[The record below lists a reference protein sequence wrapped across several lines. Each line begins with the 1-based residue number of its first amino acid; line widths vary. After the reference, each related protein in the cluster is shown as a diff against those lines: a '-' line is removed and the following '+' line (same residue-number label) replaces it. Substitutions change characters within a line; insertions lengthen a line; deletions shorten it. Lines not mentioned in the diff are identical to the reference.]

1 VVSKARLLWVNG
13 KLLPVGEAVLDPLD
27 RGFTLG
33 DGLFETMRV
42 KGGTVLRLERHLS
55 RLRTGAAVLG
65 LPPLPEDEDLTGAI
79 ARTLA
84 ANGLTEAAVRLTIS
98 RGIPKHRGLLPEPE
112 SSPTLVVHIEPFTG
126 YSAELYDR
134 GVRAVISGIRRN
146 EHSPLARVKS
156 LNYLDNVLA
165 RREAKARGADD
176 ALLLNTAGDLACA
189 SAANL
194 FLLLD
199 GTLVTP
205 SVASGVLPGTLR
217 ELVVTQ
223 LALRAGLEVSERAV
237 RPEEV
242 RASEEAFLTNALMGI
257 VPLTE
262 VNTLPIGTG
271 VPGPVCRRLRAE
283 LKKSE
288 DISGESSFLRGS

>member
-42 KGGTVLRLERHLS
+42 RGGAVLRIERHLS
-55 RLRTGAAVLG
+55 RLRTGAAALG

-84 ANGLTEAAVRLTIS
+84 ANALTEAAVRLTIS
-98 RGIPKHRGLLPEPE
+98 RGVPKRRGLLPEPE
-112 SSPTLVVHIEPFTG
+112 PNPSMVVHAEPFTG
-126 YSAELYDR
+126 YQAELYER
-134 GVRAVISGIRRN
+134 GARAVISGIRRN

-165 RREAKARGADD
+165 RYEAETRGADD

-205 SVASGVLPGTLR
+205 SVASGALPGTMR

-237 RPEEV
+237 QPEEL
-242 RASEEAFLTNALMGI
+242 RAAEEAFLTNALMGI
-257 VPLTE
+257 VPLIE
-262 VNTLPIGTG
+262 VDAMPIGTG
-271 VPGPVCRRLRAE
+271 EPGPVSTVL
-283 LKKSE
+283 
-288 DISGESSFLRGS
+288 GT

>member
-65 LPPLPEDEDLTGAI
+65 LPPLPEDEDMTGAI

-84 ANGLTEAAVRLTIS
+84 ANGLTDAAVRLTIS

-112 SSPTLVVHIEPFTG
+112 SSPTLVAHIKPFTG
-126 YSAELYDR
+126 YPAELYDR

-165 RREAKARGADD
+165 RYEAETRGADD

-205 SVASGVLPGTLR
+205 SVTSGALPGTVR
-217 ELVVTQ
+217 ELLTAE
-223 LALRAGLEVSERAV
+223 LAPRVGLEVVERTV
-237 RPEEV
+237 RPQEL
-242 RASEEAFLTNALMGI
+242 RAAEEAFLTNALMGI
-257 VPLTE
+257 VPLIE
-262 VNTLPIGTG
+262 VDAMPIGTG
-271 VPGPVCRRLRAE
+271 EPGPVYTILAT
-283 LKKSE
+283 
-288 DISGESSFLRGS
+288 

>member
-13 KLLPVGEAVLDPLD
+13 KLLPVGEAVLDPRD

-65 LPPLPEDEDLTGAI
+65 LPSHPEDEDLTGAV

-98 RGIPKHRGLLPEPE
+98 RGVPKRRGILPEPE
-112 SSPTLVVHIEPFTG
+112 SNPTLVVHAEPFTG
-126 YSAELYDR
+126 YPTELYER
-134 GVRAVISGIRRN
+134 GARAVISGIRRN

-165 RREAKARGADD
+165 RREAEARGADD

-205 SVASGVLPGTLR
+205 SVASGALPGTLR
-217 ELVVTQ
+217 ELLTSE
-223 LALRAGLEVSERAV
+223 LAPRVGLEVVERTV
-237 RPEEV
+237 RPQEL
-242 RASEEAFLTNALMGI
+242 RAAEEAFLTNALMGI
-257 VPLTE
+257 VPLIE
-262 VNTLPIGTG
+262 VDAIPIGTG
-271 VPGPVCRRLRAE
+271 EPGPVSTVL
-283 LKKSE
+283 
-288 DISGESSFLRGS
+288 GT

>member
-13 KLLPVGEAVLDPLD
+13 ELLPVGEAALDPRD

-42 KGGTVLRLERHLS
+42 RGGAVLRIERHLS
-55 RLRTGAAVLG
+55 RLRAGADVLG
-65 LPPLPEDEDLTGAI
+65 VSPLPKDEGLKDAI

-84 ANGLTEAAVRLTIS
+84 ANGLTDAAVRLTIS
-98 RGIPKHRGLLPEPE
+98 RGVPKRRGLLPEPE
-112 SSPTLVVHIEPFTG
+112 PNPSMVIHAEPFTG
-126 YSAELYDR
+126 YPAELYER
-134 GVRAVISGIRRN
+134 GARAVISGIRRN

-165 RREAKARGADD
+165 RYEAETRGADD
-176 ALLLNTAGDLACA
+176 ALLLNTARDLACA

-205 SVASGVLPGTLR
+205 SVTSGALPGTVR
-217 ELVVTQ
+217 ELLSAE
-223 LALRAGLEVSERAV
+223 LAPRVGLEVVERTV
-237 RPEEV
+237 RPQEL
-242 RASEEAFLTNALMGI
+242 RAAEEAFLTNALMGI
-257 VPLTE
+257 VPLIE
-262 VNTLPIGTG
+262 VDALPIGTG
-271 VPGPVCRRLRAE
+271 EPGPVFTL
-283 LKKSE
+283 L
-288 DISGESSFLRGS
+288 GT

>member
-1 VVSKARLLWVNG
+1 MSTARLLWVDG
-13 KLLPVGEAVLDPLD
+13 KLLPVGQAALDPRD

-33 DGLFETMRV
+33 DGLFETMRAR
-42 KGGTVLRLERHLS
+42 GGAVLRLERHLS

-65 LPPLPEDEDLTGAI
+65 LPPLPEDEDMTGAI

-126 YSAELYDR
+126 YPAELYDR

-165 RREAKARGADD
+165 RREAKDRGADD
-176 ALLLNTAGDLACA
+176 ALLLNTAGGLACA

-205 SVASGVLPGTLR
+205 SVTSGALPGTVR
-217 ELVVTQ
+217 ELLTAE
-223 LALRAGLEVSERAV
+223 LAPRVGLEVVERTV
-237 RPEEV
+237 RPQEL
-242 RASEEAFLTNALMGI
+242 RAAEEAFLTNALMGI
-257 VPLTE
+257 VPLIE
-262 VNTLPIGTG
+262 VDAMPIGTG
-271 VPGPVCRRLRAE
+271 EPGPVSTVLAT
-283 LKKSE
+283 
-288 DISGESSFLRGS
+288 